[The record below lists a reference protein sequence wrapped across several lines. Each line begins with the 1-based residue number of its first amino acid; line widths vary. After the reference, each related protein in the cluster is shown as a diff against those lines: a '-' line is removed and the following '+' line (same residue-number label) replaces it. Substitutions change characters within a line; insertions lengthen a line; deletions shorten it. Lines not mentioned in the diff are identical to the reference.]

1 MKLSTNAKEAGATGY
16 ILLWLLG
23 IPLPILFL
31 IFLLRGCTWDK
42 DEGRRI
48 IHFVLLD
55 SWLIVSGVITNTDLM
70 VWTISG
76 LVALGIGWSKYAKY
90 KTRDRMVRD
99 FAAMDPERREKVLSR
114 LQPDLQMEIRQEL
127 MKRYRLKTDVWR
139 NRPPFLSQ
147 IAMSVAI
154 FEMNVS
160 VLPSDIDEQKHV
172 NNTVYLRWVQE
183 VAIAHWKS
191 LASAEA
197 QELIGWVVLRH
208 EIDYKTAASLGD
220 EILLRTWVG
229 EASRL
234 KFERLTEV
242 RRKTRPRETG
252 YGGQVDNELL
262 ARART
267 LWVPIDSKTGKPTR
281 VSAEV
286 REKFSV

>member
-1 MKLSTNAKEAGATGY
+1 
-16 ILLWLLG
+16 
-23 IPLPILFL
+23 
-31 IFLLRGCTWDK
+31 
-42 DEGRRI
+42 
-48 IHFVLLD
+48 
-55 SWLIVSGVITNTDLM
+55 
-70 VWTISG
+70 
-76 LVALGIGWSKYAKY
+76 
-90 KTRDRMVRD
+90 
-99 FAAMDPERREKVLSR
+99 
-114 LQPDLQMEIRQEL
+114 
-127 MKRYRLKTDVWR
+127 
-139 NRPPFLSQ
+139 
-147 IAMSVAI
+147 MSVAI

-197 QELIGWVVLRH
+197 QALIGWVVLRH

-242 RRKTRPRETG
+242 RRKIRPRETG
-252 YGGQVDNELL
+252 YGRQVDNELL